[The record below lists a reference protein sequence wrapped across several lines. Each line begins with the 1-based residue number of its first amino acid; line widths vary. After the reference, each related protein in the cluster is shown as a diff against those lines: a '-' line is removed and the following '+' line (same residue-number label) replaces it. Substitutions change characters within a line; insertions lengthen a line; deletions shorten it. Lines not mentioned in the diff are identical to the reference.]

1 MAILNSMVEAGSDW
15 DRKNRLKVY
24 EAMYLMS
31 IRQFK
36 KAAVL
41 LLETISTF
49 TAIELLD
56 YQTYIYYTVLMAVVS
71 MDRVTLKEKVIN
83 APEILAVIDNIPHLN
98 SLLNSIYNCQYAPFF
113 VALGTLTPF
122 IHVSR

>member
-1 MAILNSMVEAGSDW
+1 MVEAGSDW

-24 EAMYLMS
+24 EAMYLMT

-36 KAAVL
+36 KAAML

-71 MDRVTLKEKVIN
+71 LDRVTLKEKVIN

-113 VALGTLTPF
+113 VALGTHTPF
-122 IHVSR
+122 IHVSH